1 MRRGVAVFNA
11 PYSNTRS
18 VAELVLANNRSQS
31 LGVSLD
37 ERRSKESIDEFRDLM
52 LSLEKAGELDRAA
65 EELPST
71 DVLIERRDRGQGMA
85 RPELCVLF
93 AYAKLSLKAQLLSSS
108 LPDDPVTEGYLLGY
122 FPQKAIK
129 VAGKDNLF
137 QHRLRREIVTAELT
151 NDLVDLMGSAF
162 VSRIPF

>member
-1 MRRGVAVFNA
+1 MSDHEVNLKILLMPAVESGSLEQAKRNDLLEDL
-11 PYSNTRS
+11 TEE

-31 LGVSLD
+31 RGVSLD

-52 LSLEKAGELDRAA
+52 LSLEKAGELDRLA

-108 LPDDPVTEGYLLGY
+108 LPDDPVSEGYLLGY
-122 FPQKAIK
+122 FPPCLLYTSPSPR
-129 VAGKDNLF
+129 D
-137 QHRLRREIVTAELT
+137 RTRSR
-151 NDLVDLMGSAF
+151 MPSSA
-162 VSRIPF
+162 